1 MKNVISIDL
10 EEWYHPIHLKNYV
23 KNKIPQVKES
33 IQPILK
39 LFKKYNVTT
48 TFFVLGEIA
57 QKTPEV
63 IDLINKDGHEI
74 ASHGYSHK
82 PLWELSKEEF
92 IEELEKTNFLLTK
105 ISKEKILG
113 YRAPYFSISKERSWA
128 IECLKKMDYK
138 YDSSIFPV
146 KIGSWYGD
154 SNAPLNPYNPLES
167 DILKN
172 NPNESFKEFPL
183 TVFNINK
190 IRFPLAGGIYLR
202 TTPFLIFK
210 TLLKQVKKQERSL
223 FLFFHPWETHKNII
237 RLNIPLK
244 NRFIIY
250 HGIKGMLKKIEHL
263 LKTYKFGSFRENL
276 D

>member
-1 MKNVISIDL
+1 MENVISVDL
-10 EEWYHPIHLKNYV
+10 EDWYHLVHLRDYA
-23 KNKIPQVKES
+23 KNKTPQIQYS

-39 LFKKYNVTT
+39 LFKKYNTTT

-57 QKTPEV
+57 EKNPEV
-63 IDLINKDGHEI
+63 IELINKDGHEI

-82 PLWELSKEEF
+82 PLWEISKEEF
-92 IEELEKTNFLLTK
+92 IEELEKTKSIVTK

-128 IECLKKMDYK
+128 IESLKEMNYK
-138 YDSSIFPV
+138 YDSSIFPL

-154 SNAPLNPYNPLES
+154 SSAPLNPYNPLNS

-172 NPNESFKEFPL
+172 NHDENFKEFPL
-183 TVFNINK
+183 TVFDKNE

-202 TTPFLIFK
+202 TYPFLIFK
-210 TLLKQVKKQERSL
+210 TLLKQVKKQGRSL
-223 FLFFHPWETHKNII
+223 FLFFHPWETHKNLIK
-237 RLNIPLK
+237 LDVPFK
-244 NRFIIY
+244 NKFIVY
-250 HGIKGMLKKIEHL
+250 YGIKGMLKKIEHL
-263 LKTYKFGSFRENL
+263 LKTYKFSSFRENL